1 MDDLLYMREE
11 EKLARDVYITLYE
24 KWGIPV
30 FNNISNRESDHNDL
44 IQAYEKLMK
53 GSESHLRA
61 FVAQIESRGEVY
73 TAQRM
78 SQADVDE
85 ILN

>member
-44 IQAYEKLMK
+44 
-53 GSESHLRA
+53 LRVINA
-61 FVAQIESRGEVY
+61 LGIVF
-73 TAQRM
+73 T
-78 SQADVDE
+78 
-85 ILN
+85 